1 MRTSVDITARGGT
14 TNRANIIWEE
24 FDVAETKDE
33 EGKLELSIRVLGN
46 ELIAIKMEVNDFKMK
61 WLVVGVATLIGLGYA
76 VSSFG
81 PDIMNTFG
89 SGM

>member
-1 MRTSVDITARGGT
+1 MKEKMMPEGT
-14 TNRANIIWEE
+14 
-24 FDVAETKDE
+24 DDK
-33 EGKLELSIRVLGN
+33 GKLELAVRILGN
-46 ELIAIKMEVNDFKMK
+46 ELVAFRMDVDDFKMK